1 MISTLLR
8 RSRVIL
14 GAALVPATLTMVLS
28 AGAPASA
35 EELVYGSWT
44 PAREYMNEKVLPGI
58 FKDIEADTKGAIK
71 WKLIPGGQIADG
83 KATFTAVRDNLM
95 QAGLGI
101 AVYVPALVPSV
112 TAIYSTLLFGEDV
125 GAASAAAL
133 ETVALH
139 CPSCLEEYRK
149 INAVPLGAWDAAPY
163 KLMCRDPIK
172 TVDDLK
178 GKRIRATGG
187 NAEML
192 KMAGAVPV
200 AGTLTEAVNLLQ
212 RGGID
217 CVLGATDWLRAFG
230 YADFAKNVSDYPL
243 GMSGPAIGILLNRDT
258 WNKFTKEQKTIH
270 LKYAARMSAE
280 MAIDNFITHND
291 QTLAEMIKEKG
302 VKVIDTDKASFG
314 KLVADY
320 QKIQGE
326 RNAKVAEGFG
336 VKDPAPIIAAYEKSF
351 EKWKGLSKSIG
362 KDTKKLGD
370 AIWNEVYSKIDV
382 EKF

>member
-1 MISTLLR
+1 MMSTLLR
-8 RSRVIL
+8 RSNFTLRAAVAP
-14 GAALVPATLTMVLS
+14 AALATVLM
-28 AGAPASA
+28 AGVPASA
-35 EELVYGSWT
+35 AELVYGSWT
-44 PAREYMNEKVLPGI
+44 PAREYMNEKVLPDI
-58 FKDIEADTKGAIK
+58 FKGIEADTKGAIK

-83 KATFTAVRDNLM
+83 KATFTAVRDGLM

-101 AVYVPALVPSV
+101 AVYVPNLVPSV

-125 GAASAAAL
+125 VASSAAAI
-133 ETVALH
+133 ETVTLH

-149 INAVPLGAWDAAPY
+149 INAVPLAEWDAAAY
-163 KLMCRDPIK
+163 KLMCRDPVK

-192 KMAGAVPV
+192 KMAGAVPI

-217 CVLGATDWLRAFG
+217 CVLGATDWLRTFG
-230 YADFAKNVSDYPL
+230 YADFAKQVSDYPL
-243 GMSGPAIGILLNRDT
+243 GMSGPAIGLLLNRDT
-258 WNKFTKEQKTIH
+258 WSKFTTEQKKIH

-280 MAIDNFITHND
+280 MAINNFIIGND
-291 QTLAEMIKEKG
+291 KTLADAIKEKG
-302 VKVIDTDKASFG
+302 VQIVNTDKASFG

-326 RNAKVAEGFG
+326 RNVKVAEGFG

-351 EKWKGLSKSIG
+351 EKWKGLSKGIG
-362 KDTKKLGD
+362 HDVGKFTD
-370 AIWNEVYSKIDV
+370 AIWNEVYSKVDV

>member
-1 MISTLLR
+1 MRSIKLRHTKSLLAP
-8 RSRVIL
+8 
-14 GAALVPATLTMVLS
+14 AALATMLLAGTPAL
-28 AGAPASA
+28 AA
-35 EELVYGSWT
+35 ELVYGSWT

-58 FKDIEADTKGAIK
+58 FEGIEKDTKGAIK
-71 WKLIPGGQIADG
+71 WKLIPGGQLADG
-83 KATFTAVRDNLM
+83 KATFTAVRDGVM

-101 AVYVPALVPSV
+101 AVYVPNLVPSV

-125 GAASAAAL
+125 VAASAAAL
-133 ETVALH
+133 ETVTLN

-149 INAVPLGAWDAAPY
+149 INAVPLAEWDAAPY
-163 KLMCRDPIK
+163 KLMCREPIK

-200 AGTLTEAVNLLQ
+200 AGTLTEAVSLLQ

-230 YADFAKNVSDYPL
+230 YADFAKSVSDYPL

-258 WNKFTKEQKTIH
+258 WNKFTTEQKTIH

-280 MAIDNFITHND
+280 MAINNFIIGNEKA
-291 QTLAEMIKEKG
+291 LADAIKDKG
-302 VKVIDTDKASFG
+302 VKVIDTDKPGFD

-320 QKIQGE
+320 QKLQGD
-326 RNAKVAEGFG
+326 RNVKVAQGFG
-336 VKDPAPIIAAYEKSF
+336 VKNPAPIIAAYEKSF
-351 EKWKGLSKSIG
+351 EKWKGLSKGIG
-362 KDTKKLGD
+362 RDVGKLTD
-370 AIWNEVYSKIDV
+370 AIWKEVYSKVDPA
-382 EKF
+382 KF

>member
-1 MISTLLR
+1 MIPIKLR
-8 RSRVIL
+8 HNQ
-14 GAALVPATLTMVLS
+14 AALAAALAPAALATMLL

-35 EELVYGSWT
+35 AELVYGSWT

-58 FKDIEADTKGAIK
+58 FEGIEKDTKGAVK
-71 WKLIPGGQIADG
+71 WKLIPGGQLADG
-83 KATFTAVRDNLM
+83 KATYTAVRDGVM

-101 AVYVPALVPSV
+101 TVYVPNLVPSV

-125 GAASAAAL
+125 VAASAAAL
-133 ETVALH
+133 ETVTLN

-149 INAVPLGAWDAAPY
+149 INAVPLAEWDAAPY
-163 KLMCRDPIK
+163 KLMCREPIK

-200 AGTLTEAVNLLQ
+200 AGTLTEAVSLLQ

-230 YADFAKNVSDYPL
+230 YADFAKSVSDYPL
-243 GMSGPAIGILLNRDT
+243 GMSGPAIGMLLNRDT
-258 WNKFTKEQKTIH
+258 WNKFTTEQKTIH

-280 MAIDNFITHND
+280 MAIDNFIIGNEKA
-291 QTLAEMIKEKG
+291 LADAIKDKG
-302 VKVIDTDKASFG
+302 VKVIETDKPGFD

-320 QKIQGE
+320 RKLQGD
-326 RNAKVAEGFG
+326 RNVKVAQGFG

-351 EKWKGLSKSIG
+351 EKWKGLSKGIG
-362 KDTKKLGD
+362 RDVGKLTD
-370 AIWNEVYSKIDV
+370 AIWKEVYSKVDPA
-382 EKF
+382 KF